1 MRFDKFLYFLLIVF
15 FTLSCSSKK
24 NILYLQDIESIS
36 SSVYDYKDAKLKI
49 DDILKIQVYTANPE
63 LSLIFNKIDSDLTIS
78 SNVESMKINGY
89 LIDNDGNISFPVLGK
104 IKLVGLTRSQ
114 SEILIRNLLIEKK
127 YLTNPTVEVRVLNYH
142 FSILGEVNGPGTYNF
157 LENNMNVL
165 KAISMAGDLTI
176 NGKRDNL
183 KLIRS
188 TNGKTL
194 VHNIDLTSAR
204 YLSSEYFQ
212 IQSGDILI
220 VNPNNTRIKNAG
232 IIGNSGTLLSLL
244 SFILSSVIVISN

>member
-1 MRFDKFLYFLLIVF
+1 
-15 FTLSCSSKK
+15 
-24 NILYLQDIESIS
+24 
-36 SSVYDYKDAKLKI
+36 
-49 DDILKIQVYTANPE
+49 
-63 LSLIFNKIDSDLTIS
+63 
-78 SNVESMKINGY
+78 MKINGY
-89 LIDNDGNISFPVLGK
+89 LIDNNGNISFPVLGK

-114 SEILIRNLLIEKK
+114 SEILIRNLLIDKK
-127 YLTNPTVEVRVLNYH
+127 YLINPTVEVRVLNYH
-142 FSILGEVNGPGTYNF
+142 FTILGEVNGPGTYNF
-157 LENNMNVL
+157 LENNMNIL